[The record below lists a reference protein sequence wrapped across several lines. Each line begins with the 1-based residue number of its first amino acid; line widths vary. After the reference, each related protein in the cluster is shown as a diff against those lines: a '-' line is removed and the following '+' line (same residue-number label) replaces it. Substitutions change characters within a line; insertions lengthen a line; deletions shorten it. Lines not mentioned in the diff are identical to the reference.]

1 MTALSRLRIVRGVLV
16 MGVVARAIAWGVA
29 AGLSVLIAAAIVDS
43 RIPLQLGTRHVLLAL
58 AVASQV
64 AVTIAL
70 LWRDRAAAMLDR
82 VALWVEE
89 RHPSLAYTLVTAVET
104 RDERLVQS
112 VDARP
117 WPTTAGRRAAHAL
130 ALPAGIVLLAIAAL
144 VLLPPG
150 AVARVRSPHAGD
162 ALNAARARD
171 GGRNRLSPLVARVQP
186 PAYAHL
192 SETAVD
198 EPSDIHALVGSRV
211 VLRGRGT
218 ATGITAVRGLD
229 TARASRS
236 GQEWTINVT
245 VGAKAEAVRLVD
257 RGYERIVAVE
267 PIADAAPT
275 VTLDSPAHDS
285 VLRVARGRIP
295 LAATVHDDFAIASAS
310 FEYIVSSGEGENFT
324 FKSGALGAIRPNAA
338 SASLS
343 AALSLD
349 ALALKPGDIVHV
361 RAVARDAN
369 DISGPGIGSSETRAF
384 RVARSGEY
392 DTLAVDAAPPS
403 DEDKSLI
410 SERMLITLAEALEK
424 RRPALRG
431 DSVVTE
437 SRAIAV
443 DQKRLRR
450 TVGDIVF
457 MRIGGQPAGE
467 ETSDEA
473 APARARTMEE
483 MLARADSATNRSVEP
498 IDFAGGESPV
508 VAVNKPLLEAY
519 NAMWDAGT
527 ELEVG
532 EPGRA
537 LPHMRRA
544 LAAIQRARQA
554 ERIYLRGRPPQVVI
568 DIAKARLQGKEKGAS
583 SNRRPTAVSDSAFQ
597 ARVDRFVRAVELTA
611 RDSRAAVDSLLILR
625 IEALGDSPQFA
636 AALGEATDALRR
648 GRSADATAALAR
660 ARRALAG
667 PSTVRDSIARWG
679 GGILP

>member
-1 MTALSRLRIVRGVLV
+1 MSRLRVVRGVLV
-16 MGVVARAIAWGVA
+16 AGVVARAIAWGVV
-29 AGLSVLIAAAIVDS
+29 AGLSVLIGAAIVDS
-43 RIPLQLGTRHVLLAL
+43 RIPLDLGTRHAL
-58 AVASQV
+58 IGVAVAAQV
-64 AVTIAL
+64 AATVAL

-82 VALWVEE
+82 VALWIEE

-104 RDERLVQS
+104 SDERLLQS
-112 VDARP
+112 ADARP
-117 WPTTAGRRAAHAL
+117 WPATAGRRAARAL
-130 ALPAGIVLLAIAAL
+130 ALPAGIVILAIGAL

-150 AVARVRSPHAGD
+150 AVARVRSPRPGD
-162 ALNAARARD
+162 ALNAPRARD

-192 SETAVD
+192 PETTVD
-198 EPSDIHALVGSRV
+198 EPSDVRALVGSGI

-218 ATGITAVRGLD
+218 APGIEAVRGRD
-229 TARASRS
+229 TVTASQS
-236 GQEWTINVT
+236 GDQWTIAFS
-245 VGAKAEAVRLVD
+245 VGAKAEAVRLLD
-257 RGYERIVAVE
+257 RGFERIVAVE

-275 VTLDSPAHDS
+275 VTLESPARDS

-295 LAATVHDDFAIASAS
+295 LAASVHDDFAIASAS

-324 FKSGALGAIRPNAA
+324 FTSGTLGAVRPNAA
-338 SASLS
+338 STSLS
-343 AALSLD
+343 AGLLLD

-369 DISGPGIGSSETRAF
+369 DVSGPGIGSSDTRAF

-403 DEDKSLI
+403 DADKSLI
-410 SERMLITLAEALEK
+410 SERMLITLAEGLEK
-424 RRPALRG
+424 RRAALKR

-457 MRIGGQPAGE
+457 MRIGGQPSGE
-467 ETSDEA
+467 ETTDES

-483 MLARADSATNRSVEP
+483 MLARADSATNRSTDP

-583 SNRRPTAVSDSAFQ
+583 SIRRPAAASDSALQ
-597 ARVDRFVRAVELTA
+597 TRVDRFVRAVELTA
-611 RDSRAAVDSLLILR
+611 HDTPAAVDSLLLLR
-625 IEALGDSPQFA
+625 IEALADSPQFA
-636 AALGEATDALRR
+636 AALRDATDALRR
-648 GRSADATAALAR
+648 GKSADATAALAR

-667 PSTVRDSIARWG
+667 PSTARDSIARWG
-679 GGILP
+679 WDGGILP

>member
-1 MTALSRLRIVRGVLV
+1 MSALSRLRIVRGVLV
-16 MGVVARAIAWGVA
+16 VGVVSRAIAWGVV
-29 AGLSVLIAAAIVDS
+29 AGLSVLIGAAIVDS
-43 RIPLQLGTRHVLLAL
+43 RIPLDLGTRHVLI
-58 AVASQV
+58 AVAVAAQV
-64 AVTIAL
+64 AVTLAL

-82 VALWVEE
+82 VALWIEE

-112 VDARP
+112 ADARP
-117 WPTTAGRRAAHAL
+117 WPATAGRRAARAL
-130 ALPAGIVLLAIAAL
+130 ALPAGIVVLAIAAL

-150 AVARVRSPHAGD
+150 AVARVRSPRPGD
-162 ALNAARARD
+162 ALNASRARD

-192 SETAVD
+192 SETTVD
-198 EPSDIHALVGSRV
+198 EPSDVRALVGSSI

-218 ATGITAVRGLD
+218 APGIIAVRGRD
-229 TARASRS
+229 TVVASQS
-236 GQEWTINVT
+236 GDEWTIAFS
-245 VGAKAEAVRLVD
+245 VGAKAEAVRLLD
-257 RGYERIVAVE
+257 RAFERIVAVE

-275 VTLDSPAHDS
+275 VTLESPAHDS
-285 VLRVARGRIP
+285 VLRVARGRI
-295 LAATVHDDFAIASAS
+295 LLVASVHDDFAIASAG

-324 FKSGALGAIRPNAA
+324 FKSGTLGAVRPNTA
-338 SASLS
+338 STSLS
-343 AALSLD
+343 AGLLLD

-369 DISGPGIGSSETRAF
+369 DVSGPGIGSSETRAF
-384 RVARSGEY
+384 RVARPGEY

-403 DEDKSLI
+403 DADKSMI
-410 SERMLITLAEALEK
+410 SERMLITLAEGLEK
-424 RRPALRG
+424 QRPALKR

-457 MRIGGQPAGE
+457 MRIGGQPSGE
-467 ETSDEA
+467 ETTDEDT
-473 APARARTMEE
+473 PARARTMEE
-483 MLARADSATNRSVEP
+483 MLARADSATNRSTEP

-583 SNRRPTAVSDSAFQ
+583 SIRRPAAASDSALQ

-611 RDSRAAVDSLLILR
+611 RDAPAAVDSLLLLR
-625 IEALGDSPQFA
+625 IDALADSPQFA
-636 AALGEATDALRR
+636 AALRDATDALRR
-648 GRSADATAALAR
+648 GKSADATAALAR

-667 PSTVRDSIARWG
+667 PSTARDSIARWG
-679 GGILP
+679 TLP

>member
-1 MTALSRLRIVRGVLV
+1 
-16 MGVVARAIAWGVA
+16 
-29 AGLSVLIAAAIVDS
+29 
-43 RIPLQLGTRHVLLAL
+43 
-58 AVASQV
+58 
-64 AVTIAL
+64 
-70 LWRDRAAAMLDR
+70 
-82 VALWVEE
+82 
-89 RHPSLAYTLVTAVET
+89 YTLVTAVET
-104 RDERLVQS
+104 RDERLVHP

-117 WPTTAGRRAAHAL
+117 WPATAGRRAARAV
-130 ALPAGIVLLAIAAL
+130 ALPGGIVMLAIAAL

-150 AVARVRSPHAGD
+150 AVARVRSPSPGD
-162 ALNAARARD
+162 GLKATRARD
-171 GGRNRLSPLVARVQP
+171 GGRSRLSPLVALVRP

-198 EPSDIHALVGSRV
+198 EPTDIRALAGSRI
-211 VLRGRGT
+211 VLRGRGP
-218 ATGITAVRGLD
+218 ATGIAAVRGLD
-229 TARASRS
+229 TVRASKS
-236 GQEWTINVT
+236 GDEWMIEFG
-245 VGAKAEAVRLVD
+245 VGTKAEAVRLLD
-257 RGYERIVAVE
+257 RGFERIVAVE
-267 PIADAAPT
+267 PTADAAPT
-275 VTLDSPAHDS
+275 VTLDAPAHDS
-285 VLRVARGRIP
+285 VLRVPRGRIP
-295 LAATVHDDFAIASAS
+295 LAATVHDDFAVASAS

-324 FKSGALGAIRPNAA
+324 FKSGTLGAIRPNAA
-338 SASLS
+338 SASLA

-369 DISGPGIGSSETRAF
+369 DVSGPGIGSSETRAF
-384 RVARSGEY
+384 RIARSGEY

-410 SERMLITLAEALEK
+410 SERMLITLAETLEK
-424 RRPALRG
+424 RRPVLKR
-431 DSVVTE
+431 DSIVTE

-457 MRIGGQPAGE
+457 MRIGGQPSGE
-467 ETSDEA
+467 ETTDEA

-568 DIAKARLQGKEKGAS
+568 DIAKARLQGKEKGTS
-583 SNRRPTAVSDSAFQ
+583 STRRPAAVSDSTFQ
-597 ARVDRFVRAVELTA
+597 SRVDRFVRAVELTS
-611 RDSRAAVDSLLILR
+611 RDSRAAVDSLLVLR

-636 AALGEATDALRR
+636 AALGDATDALRR

-667 PSTVRDSIARWG
+667 PSTARDSIARWG

>member
-1 MTALSRLRIVRGVLV
+1 MTALSRLRVVRGVLV
-16 MGVVARAIAWGVA
+16 TGVVVRAIAWGVA
-29 AGLSVLIAAAIVDS
+29 AGLSLLIGAAIVDS
-43 RIPLQLGTRHVLLAL
+43 RFPLQLGTRHLLVAL
-58 AVASQV
+58 AVAAQL

-82 VALWVEE
+82 VALWIEE
-89 RHPSLAYTLVTAVET
+89 RHPSLAYTLVTAVEM

-112 VDARP
+112 ADTRP
-117 WPTTAGRRAAHAL
+117 WPGTAVQRAARAL
-130 ALPAGIVLLAIAAL
+130 ALPLGIVVLAVAAL

-150 AVARVRSPHAGD
+150 AVARVRSPHPGD
-162 ALNAARARD
+162 ALSASRTKD
-171 GGRNRLSPLVARVQP
+171 GGRNRLSPLVARVRP

-192 SETAVD
+192 SETAMD
-198 EPSDIHALVGSRV
+198 EPTDIRALAGSRI
-211 VLRGRGT
+211 VLRGRGA
-218 ATGITAVRGLD
+218 ATGIAAVRDLD
-229 TARASRS
+229 TARASQS
-236 GQEWTINVT
+236 GDEWTIEFS
-245 VGAKAEAVRLVD
+245 VGVKAEAMRLLD
-257 RGYERIVAVE
+257 RRFERIVAIE

-275 VTLDSPAHDS
+275 VTLDAPAHDS
-285 VLRVARGRIP
+285 VLRVARGQIP
-295 LAATVHDDFAIASAS
+295 LAATAHDDFAVASAR

-324 FKSGALGAIRPNAA
+324 FKSGMLGAVRPNAA
-338 SASLS
+338 SVSLM
-343 AALSLD
+343 ATLSLD

-369 DISGPGIGSSETRAF
+369 DVSGPGIGSSETRAF

-424 RRPALRG
+424 RRQVLKR
-431 DSVVTE
+431 DSIVTE

-457 MRIGGQPAGE
+457 MRIGGQPSGE
-467 ETSDEA
+467 ETTDEA

-554 ERIYLRGRPPQVVI
+554 ERIYLRGRPPQVVV
-568 DIAKARLQGKEKGAS
+568 DIAKARLQGKDKGAS
-583 SNRRPTAVSDSAFQ
+583 SNRRPATVSDSTFQ

-611 RDSRAAVDSLLILR
+611 RDARAAVDSLLILR
-625 IEALGDSPQFA
+625 IEALGESPQFA
-636 AALGEATDALRR
+636 AALGDATDALRR
-648 GRSADATAALAR
+648 GRSADATSVLGR

-679 GGILP
+679 ILP